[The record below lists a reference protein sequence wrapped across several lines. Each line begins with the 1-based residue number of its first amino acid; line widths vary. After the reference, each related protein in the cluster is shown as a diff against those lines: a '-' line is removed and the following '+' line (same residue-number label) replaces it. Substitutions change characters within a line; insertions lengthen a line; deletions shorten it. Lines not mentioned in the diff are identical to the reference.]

1 MNIPPRPA
9 TPDYRNTSASSL
21 VLPPRPG
28 KNRLTYVGNAF
39 QTRPERG
46 DREYLWGW
54 LGPLVVSILVFLT
67 RVVRLDA
74 IKTLVFDETY
84 YVKDAYGLI
93 KRGYEVQ
100 WPKDYDST
108 FLTGSFKTPLEGAFV
123 VHPTVGKWLIGLG
136 IKLFGNQPFGW
147 RIAVCIAGAVAVYL
161 VGRIVWE
168 LFGNARMATLASVLM
183 GLDGVQIALSRTA
196 ILDIILEMFILLGVL
211 CVVRDQLSYRPRLIA
226 ALASVDATRRTE
238 QLRQRFRR
246 AKNATAANSRGSSRP
261 STGPGSTSDFSN
273 FSLAWGPSCWWRP
286 WLFAAGIA
294 FGLAM
299 SVKWSGLYVL
309 AVFGIFVFL
318 RELSA
323 RWSTEPRWIGSSVLT
338 GGIPAF
344 VNLVPIAFLTYVA
357 SWIGWFTH
365 SQAWG
370 HTNRGLVA
378 DWLDYHRQ
386 IFIFH
391 TNLDATHP
399 YMANPWGWLLQLR
412 PTSFYYQGVPGDCGS
427 SRCIAAVNSLG
438 NPILWWVGFVAFFL
452 IIIAAFGFL
461 DWRAGLIFTGYM
473 ATWLPWLVYSNRTIF
488 TFYTVV
494 ISPFMVMAVIYLLGL
509 LMGAWRI
516 TKDKNWTGRYNLV
529 PALSQV
535 SRGEFITALMIL
547 VFVFSAAV
555 FFFPIWTGMPMPED
569 HYGWRMW
576 LNNPNTKWAY
586 WI

>member
-1 MNIPPRPA
+1 M
-9 TPDYRNTSASSL
+9 
-21 VLPPRPG
+21 
-28 KNRLTYVGNAF
+28 GNAF

-93 KRGYEVQ
+93 NRGYEVQ

-136 IKLFGNQPFGW
+136 IKMFGNQPFGW

-246 AKNATAANSRGSSRP
+246 AQNATAANSRGSSRP
-261 STGPGSTSDFSN
+261 STGSGSTSVFSN

-386 IFIFH
+386 IFVFH

-412 PTSFYYQGVPGDCGS
+412 PTSFYYQEVPGDCGS

-494 ISPFMVMAVIYLLGL
+494 ISPFMIMAVIYLLGL

-547 VFVFSAAV
+547 VFIFSAAV

>member
-1 MNIPPRPA
+1 M
-9 TPDYRNTSASSL
+9 
-21 VLPPRPG
+21 
-28 KNRLTYVGNAF
+28 GNAF

-93 KRGYEVQ
+93 NRGYEVQ

-246 AKNATAANSRGSSRP
+246 AQNATAANSRGSSRP
-261 STGPGSTSDFSN
+261 STGSGSTSVFSN

-386 IFIFH
+386 IFVFH

-412 PTSFYYQGVPGDCGS
+412 PTSFYYQEVPGDCGS

-494 ISPFMVMAVIYLLGL
+494 ISPFMIMAVIYLLGL

-547 VFVFSAAV
+547 VFIFSAAV

>member
-1 MNIPPRPA
+1 M
-9 TPDYRNTSASSL
+9 
-21 VLPPRPG
+21 
-28 KNRLTYVGNAF
+28 GNAF

-67 RVVRLDA
+67 RVVHLDA

-183 GLDGVQIALSRTA
+183 GLDGVQITLSRTA

-261 STGPGSTSDFSN
+261 STGSGSTSVFSN

-386 IFIFH
+386 IFVFH

-412 PTSFYYQGVPGDCGS
+412 PTSFYYQEVPGDCGS

-494 ISPFMVMAVIYLLGL
+494 ISPFMIMAVIYLLGL

-547 VFVFSAAV
+547 VFIFSAAV

>member
-1 MNIPPRPA
+1 M
-9 TPDYRNTSASSL
+9 
-21 VLPPRPG
+21 
-28 KNRLTYVGNAF
+28 GNAF

-246 AKNATAANSRGSSRP
+246 AQNATAANSRGSSRP
-261 STGPGSTSDFSN
+261 FTGPGSTPDFSN

-386 IFIFH
+386 IFVFH

-412 PTSFYYQGVPGDCGS
+412 PTSFYYQEVPGDCGS

-494 ISPFMVMAVIYLLGL
+494 ISPFMIMAVIYLLGL

-547 VFVFSAAV
+547 VFIFSAAV

>member
-1 MNIPPRPA
+1 M
-9 TPDYRNTSASSL
+9 
-21 VLPPRPG
+21 
-28 KNRLTYVGNAF
+28 GNAF

-261 STGPGSTSDFSN
+261 STGSGSTSVFSN

>member
-1 MNIPPRPA
+1 M
-9 TPDYRNTSASSL
+9 
-21 VLPPRPG
+21 
-28 KNRLTYVGNAF
+28 GNAF

-168 LFGNARMATLASVLM
+168 LFGNARMTTLASVLM

-246 AKNATAANSRGSSRP
+246 AQNATAANSRGSSRP
-261 STGPGSTSDFSN
+261 FTGPGSTPDFSN

-386 IFIFH
+386 IFVFH

-412 PTSFYYQGVPGDCGS
+412 PTSFYYQEVPGDCGS

-494 ISPFMVMAVIYLLGL
+494 ISPFMIMAVIYLLGL

-547 VFVFSAAV
+547 VFIFSAAV
-555 FFFPIWTGMPMPED
+555 FFFPIWTGMPMPEN

>member
-1 MNIPPRPA
+1 MPPRP
-9 TPDYRNTSASSL
+9 R
-21 VLPPRPG
+21 R
-28 KNRLTYVGNAF
+28 NRLTYVGNAF

-246 AKNATAANSRGSSRP
+246 AQNATAANSRGSSRP
-261 STGPGSTSDFSN
+261 STGSGSTSVFSN

-386 IFIFH
+386 IFVFH

-412 PTSFYYQGVPGDCGS
+412 PTSFYYQEVPGDCGS

-494 ISPFMVMAVIYLLGL
+494 ISPFMIMAVIYLLGL

-547 VFVFSAAV
+547 VFIFSAAV

-569 HYGWRMW
+569 RYGWRMW

>member
-1 MNIPPRPA
+1 M
-9 TPDYRNTSASSL
+9 
-21 VLPPRPG
+21 
-28 KNRLTYVGNAF
+28 GNAF

-93 KRGYEVQ
+93 NRGYEVQ

-246 AKNATAANSRGSSRP
+246 AQNATAANSRGSSRP
-261 STGPGSTSDFSN
+261 STGSGSTSVFSN

-386 IFIFH
+386 IFVFH

-412 PTSFYYQGVPGDCGS
+412 PTSFYYQEVPGDCGS

-494 ISPFMVMAVIYLLGL
+494 ISPFMIMAVIYLLGL

-516 TKDKNWTGRYNLV
+516 IKDKNWTGRYNLV

-547 VFVFSAAV
+547 VFIFSAAV

>member
-1 MNIPPRPA
+1 M
-9 TPDYRNTSASSL
+9 
-21 VLPPRPG
+21 
-28 KNRLTYVGNAF
+28 GNAF

-147 RIAVCIAGAVAVYL
+147 RIAVCITGAVAVYL

-261 STGPGSTSDFSN
+261 STGSGSTSVFSN

-386 IFIFH
+386 IFVFH

-412 PTSFYYQGVPGDCGS
+412 PTSFYYQEVPGDCGS

-494 ISPFMVMAVIYLLGL
+494 ISPFMIMAVIYLLGL

-547 VFVFSAAV
+547 VFIFSAAV

>member
-1 MNIPPRPA
+1 M
-9 TPDYRNTSASSL
+9 
-21 VLPPRPG
+21 
-28 KNRLTYVGNAF
+28 GNAF

-183 GLDGVQIALSRTA
+183 GLDGVQITLSRTA

-261 STGPGSTSDFSN
+261 STGSGSTSVFSN

-386 IFIFH
+386 IFVFH

-412 PTSFYYQGVPGDCGS
+412 PTSFYYQEVPGDCGS

-494 ISPFMVMAVIYLLGL
+494 ISPFMIMAVIYLLGL

-547 VFVFSAAV
+547 VFIFSAAV

>member
-1 MNIPPRPA
+1 M
-9 TPDYRNTSASSL
+9 
-21 VLPPRPG
+21 
-28 KNRLTYVGNAF
+28 GNAF

-261 STGPGSTSDFSN
+261 STGSGSTSVFSN

-386 IFIFH
+386 IFVFH

-412 PTSFYYQGVPGDCGS
+412 PTSFYYQEVPGDCGS

-494 ISPFMVMAVIYLLGL
+494 ISPFMIMAVIYLLGL

-547 VFVFSAAV
+547 VFIFSAAV

>member
-1 MNIPPRPA
+1 M
-9 TPDYRNTSASSL
+9 
-21 VLPPRPG
+21 
-28 KNRLTYVGNAF
+28 GNAF

-273 FSLAWGPSCWWRP
+273 FSLAWGPICWWRP

-535 SRGEFITALMIL
+535 SRGEIITALMIL

>member
-1 MNIPPRPA
+1 M
-9 TPDYRNTSASSL
+9 
-21 VLPPRPG
+21 
-28 KNRLTYVGNAF
+28 GNAF

-168 LFGNARMATLASVLM
+168 LFGNARMATLASVMM

-211 CVVRDQLSYRPRLIA
+211 CVVHDQLSYRPRLIA

-261 STGPGSTSDFSN
+261 STGSGSTSVFSN

-386 IFIFH
+386 IFVFH

-412 PTSFYYQGVPGDCGS
+412 PTSFYYQEVPGDCGS

-494 ISPFMVMAVIYLLGL
+494 ISPFMIMAVIYLLGL

-547 VFVFSAAV
+547 VFIFSAAV

>member
-1 MNIPPRPA
+1 M
-9 TPDYRNTSASSL
+9 
-21 VLPPRPG
+21 
-28 KNRLTYVGNAF
+28 GNAF

-261 STGPGSTSDFSN
+261 STGSGSTSVFSN

-386 IFIFH
+386 IFVFH

-412 PTSFYYQGVPGDCGS
+412 PTSFYYQEVPGDCGS

-438 NPILWWVGFVAFFL
+438 NPILWWAGFVAFFL

-494 ISPFMVMAVIYLLGL
+494 ISPFMIMAVIYLLGL

-547 VFVFSAAV
+547 VFIFSAAV

>member
-1 MNIPPRPA
+1 M
-9 TPDYRNTSASSL
+9 
-21 VLPPRPG
+21 
-28 KNRLTYVGNAF
+28 GNAF

-246 AKNATAANSRGSSRP
+246 AQNATAANSRGSSRP
-261 STGPGSTSDFSN
+261 STGSGSTSVFSN

-386 IFIFH
+386 IFVFH

-412 PTSFYYQGVPGDCGS
+412 PTSFYYQEVPGDCGS

-494 ISPFMVMAVIYLLGL
+494 ISPFMIMAVIYLLGL

-547 VFVFSAAV
+547 VFIFSAAV

>member
-1 MNIPPRPA
+1 M
-9 TPDYRNTSASSL
+9 
-21 VLPPRPG
+21 
-28 KNRLTYVGNAF
+28 GNAF

-246 AKNATAANSRGSSRP
+246 AQNATAANSRGSSRP
-261 STGPGSTSDFSN
+261 STGSGSTSVFSN

-386 IFIFH
+386 IFVFH

-412 PTSFYYQGVPGDCGS
+412 PTSFYYQEVPGDCGS

-494 ISPFMVMAVIYLLGL
+494 ISPFMIMAVIYLLGL

-547 VFVFSAAV
+547 VFIFSAAV

-569 HYGWRMW
+569 RYGWRMW

>member
-1 MNIPPRPA
+1 MNIPPRPQL
-9 TPDYRNTSASSL
+9 TEYRHAPASGLTGLAHPQWWRLSYL
-21 VLPPRPG
+21 GSTFRVRPA
-28 KNRLTYVGNAF
+28 RS
-39 QTRPERG
+39 

-54 LGPLVVSILVFLT
+54 LGPLIVAILAFLS
-67 RVVRLDA
+67 RVIRLGA

-100 WPKDYDST
+100 WPKDYDAT
-108 FLTGSFKTPLEGAFV
+108 FITGNFETPLDGSFV

-136 IKLFGNQPFGW
+136 IELFGNDPFGW
-147 RIAVCIAGAVAVYL
+147 RIAVCVAGAVAVYL

-168 LFGNARMATLASVLM
+168 LFGNAKMATLAAVLM
-183 GLDGVQIALSRTA
+183 GVDGVQIALSRTA
-196 ILDIILEMFILLGVL
+196 ILDIILEMFILLGVW
-211 CVVRDQLSYRPRLIA
+211 CVVRDQLSYRPRLLA
-226 ALASVDATRRTE
+226 ALESVDAARHTE
-238 QLRQRFRR
+238 QLRQRARD
-246 AKNATAANSRGSSRP
+246 TAGLQTSAGSQPQTTSCETAPAFSR
-261 STGPGSTSDFSN
+261 FV
-273 FSLAWGPSCWWRP
+273 LAFGPSYWWRP

-299 SVKWSGLYVL
+299 SVKWSGLYVV
-309 AVFGIFVFL
+309 AVMGIFVFM

-323 RWSTEPRWIGSSVLT
+323 RWRTEPRWIGSSVLT

-344 VNLVPIAFLTYVA
+344 VNLVPIAFLTYVT
-357 SWIGWFTH
+357 SWLGWFTH

-412 PTSFYYQGVPGDCGS
+412 PTSFYYEEVSGDCGA

-438 NPILWWVGFVAFFL
+438 NPVLWWVGFVAFLL
-452 IIIAAFGFL
+452 IIVAAFGFL
-461 DWRAGLIFTGYM
+461 DWRAGLIFAGYA

-494 ISPFMVMAVIYLLGL
+494 ISPFMIMAVVYLLGL
-509 LMGAWRI
+509 LLGAWRI
-516 TKDKNWTGRYNLV
+516 TKDRNWTGRYNLV
-529 PALSQV
+529 PDLCPV
-535 SRGEFITALMIL
+535 SRGEFITALVIVGL
-547 VFVFSAAV
+547 IVLAAV
-555 FFFPIWTGMPMPED
+555 FFFPIWTGIPMPED

-576 LNNPNTKWAY
+576 LNNPHTKWAY

>member
-1 MNIPPRPA
+1 M
-9 TPDYRNTSASSL
+9 
-21 VLPPRPG
+21 
-28 KNRLTYVGNAF
+28 GNAF

-147 RIAVCIAGAVAVYL
+147 RIAVCITGAVAVYL

-261 STGPGSTSDFSN
+261 STGSGSTSVFSN

-344 VNLVPIAFLTYVA
+344 VNLVPIAFLACVA

-386 IFIFH
+386 IFVFH

-412 PTSFYYQGVPGDCGS
+412 PTSFYYQEVPGDCGS

-494 ISPFMVMAVIYLLGL
+494 ISPFMIMAVIYLLGL

-547 VFVFSAAV
+547 VFIFSAAV

>member
-1 MNIPPRPA
+1 M
-9 TPDYRNTSASSL
+9 
-21 VLPPRPG
+21 
-28 KNRLTYVGNAF
+28 GNAF

-161 VGRIVWE
+161 LGRIVWE
-168 LFGNARMATLASVLM
+168 LFGNARMTTLASVLM

-261 STGPGSTSDFSN
+261 STGSGSTSVFSN

-386 IFIFH
+386 IFVFH

-412 PTSFYYQGVPGDCGS
+412 PTSFYYQEVPGDCGS

-494 ISPFMVMAVIYLLGL
+494 ISPFMIMAVIYLLGL

-547 VFVFSAAV
+547 VFIFSAAV

>member
-1 MNIPPRPA
+1 M
-9 TPDYRNTSASSL
+9 
-21 VLPPRPG
+21 
-28 KNRLTYVGNAF
+28 GNAF

>member
-1 MNIPPRPA
+1 M
-9 TPDYRNTSASSL
+9 
-21 VLPPRPG
+21 
-28 KNRLTYVGNAF
+28 GNAF

-273 FSLAWGPSCWWRP
+273 FSLAWGPSCCWRP

>member
-9 TPDYRNTSASSL
+9 PTGGLTAPASGL
-21 VLPPRPG
+21 ALLLRPG
-28 KNRLTYVGNAF
+28 RPTFVGSAF
-39 QTRPERG
+39 RARPQRG
-46 DREYLWGW
+46 EREYLWGW
-54 LGPLVVSILVFLT
+54 LGPLVVAFLVFLT
-67 RVVRLDA
+67 RVVRLGA
-74 IKTLVFDETY
+74 IKTLIFDETY

-100 WPKDYDST
+100 WPKDYDPT
-108 FLTGSFKTPLEGAFV
+108 FISGSFKTPLEGSFV

-147 RIAVCIAGAVAVYL
+147 RIAVCVAGAVAVYL

-168 LFGNARMATLASVLM
+168 LFGNASMATLASVLM

-211 CVVRDQLSYRPRLIA
+211 YVIRDQLSYRPRLIA
-226 ALASVDATRRTE
+226 DLQDIDAARHTE

-246 AKNATAANSRGSSRP
+246 AGGESAETSPDSKHRAAGLGVAPDYSRFVLS
-261 STGPGSTSDFSN
+261 
-273 FSLAWGPSCWWRP
+273 WGPSYWWRP

-299 SVKWSGLYVL
+299 SVKWSGLYVV
-309 AVFGIFVFL
+309 AVFGIFVFI

-323 RWSTEPRWIGSSVLT
+323 RWRTEPRWIGSSVLT
-338 GGIPAF
+338 GGLPAF
-344 VNLVPIAFLTYVA
+344 VNLVPIAFLTYVV
-357 SWIGWFTH
+357 SWMGWFTH

-386 IFIFH
+386 IFVFH

-412 PTSFYYQGVPGDCGS
+412 PTSFFYEGVPGDCGA
-427 SRCIAAVNSLG
+427 SRCIEAVNSLG
-438 NPILWWVGFVAFFL
+438 NPILWWVGFVAFIL
-452 IIIAAFGFL
+452 VMVAAFGFL

-494 ISPFMVMAVIYLLGL
+494 ISPFMIMAVVYLLGL

-516 TKDKNWTGRYNLV
+516 TKDRNWTGRYNLV
-529 PALSQV
+529 PDLSQV
-535 SRGEFITALMIL
+535 SRGEFITALVII
-547 VFVFSAAV
+547 VFIFVAAV

-576 LNNPNTKWAY
+576 LNNPDTKWAY

>member
-9 TPDYRNTSASSL
+9 TPDYRNTSASSR

-28 KNRLTYVGNAF
+28 RNRLTYVGNAF

-246 AKNATAANSRGSSRP
+246 AQNATAANSRGSSRP
-261 STGPGSTSDFSN
+261 FTGPGSTPDFSN

-386 IFIFH
+386 IFVFH

-412 PTSFYYQGVPGDCGS
+412 PTSFYYQEVPGDCGS

-494 ISPFMVMAVIYLLGL
+494 ISPFMIMAVIYLLGL

-547 VFVFSAAV
+547 VFIFSAAV